1 MTRIINLHTKNNV
14 SRDAI
19 TPVSSDST
27 IREALTEAGVTL
39 DAATRVTLNSEVV
52 TPDDL
57 DITLDEFGVEG
68 DDVIVGAVAK
78 LDNATH

>member
-14 SRDAI
+14 SRDNV

-27 IREALTEAGVTL
+27 IREALTEAGVTFG
-39 DAATRVTLNSEVV
+39 AATRITLNSEVV